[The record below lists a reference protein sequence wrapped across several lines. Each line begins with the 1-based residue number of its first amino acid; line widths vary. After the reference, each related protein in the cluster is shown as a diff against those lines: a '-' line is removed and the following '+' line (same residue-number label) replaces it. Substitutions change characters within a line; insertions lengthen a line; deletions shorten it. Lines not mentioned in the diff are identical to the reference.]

1 MLYLNPNTGEQIL
14 YLTLQD
20 AARDYS
26 YTHYLFKL
34 VNRST
39 HEAFYFVAD
48 VETDNPRYTAIRVRT
63 NIDNTNN
70 VLITEFGEFDYFVF
84 VQNSSTNKDPNNVN
98 VVAQVE
104 QGTLKVNGPSI
115 TSFPTITIP
124 NEFVYYES

>member
-20 AARDYS
+20 AARDYA

-39 HEAFYFVAD
+39 QAAFYFVAD
-48 VETDNPRYTAIRVRT
+48 IETDNPRYTAIRVRT

>member
-1 MLYLNPNTGEQIL
+1 MLYLNPNSGEQII

-26 YTHYLFKL
+26 YTHYLFQL
-34 VNRST
+34 VNRT
-39 HEAFYFVAD
+39 TRETFYFVAD

-84 VQNSSTNKDPNNVN
+84 VQNSSTNKDPSNVN

-104 QGTLKVNGPSI
+104 QGTLKINGPSI
-115 TSFPTITIP
+115 TQFPTIAIP
-124 NEFVYYES
+124 TDYVYYEN

>member
-1 MLYLNPNTGEQIL
+1 MLYLNPNSGEQII
-14 YLTLQD
+14 YLTLQE

-39 HEAFYFVAD
+39 HEEFYFVAD
-48 VETDNPRYTAIRVRT
+48 VETDNPRYTAIRLRT

-84 VQNSSTNKDPNNVN
+84 VQNSSTNKNPSNAA
-98 VVAQVE
+98 VVAEVE
-104 QGTLKVNGPSI
+104 QGTLKINGPSI
-115 TSFPTITIP
+115 TQFPAIALPTDY
-124 NEFVYYES
+124 VYYE